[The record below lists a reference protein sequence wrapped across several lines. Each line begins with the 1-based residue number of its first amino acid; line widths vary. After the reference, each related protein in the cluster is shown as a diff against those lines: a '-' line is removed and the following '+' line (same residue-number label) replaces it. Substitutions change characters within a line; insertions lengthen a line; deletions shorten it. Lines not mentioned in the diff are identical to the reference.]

1 MIKQCYWFLTAFARE
16 NLQNQLRV
24 YDDLEYFMRDFDKY
38 QCATI
43 LVYEIFKDNKKF
55 LTLNVSKFIR
65 NIVNSSEEMEINTAM
80 KSNYLR
86 LLRIFIKLFDKKVR
100 QNQTEIILQFTFD
113 TTKSNLLYLFLAEG
127 STELKKH
134 LDPCLIAHQAPMKV
148 LH

>member
-100 QNQTEIILQFTFD
+100 
-113 TTKSNLLYLFLAEG
+113 
-127 STELKKH
+127 
-134 LDPCLIAHQAPMKV
+134 
-148 LH
+148 